1 MTKMILTILGAP
13 GAGKGTAAKH
23 ISNELGIPTIST
35 GALLR
40 DEIASG
46 SELGV
51 QIEALISKGNFVP
64 DEMITPI
71 LLDRLS
77 KKDCENGYILDG
89 YPRNEY
95 QAKHLIDIGIKL
107 DKALLLEVSNNDI
120 VSRLAGR
127 RECPNCRATY
137 HIVKKAPKVS
147 GICDI
152 CGTTLKIRPDDKE
165 DIIKKRLEI
174 YHNETEPLI
183 RFFKSKGLLVVA
195 KGEEELEDTK
205 RSVFTAL
212 GIKI

>member
-1 MTKMILTILGAP
+1 MILTILGAP